1 MTLRHLK
8 IFVSVF
14 QNGSVTK
21 ASKELHLAQPSVSLA
36 VRELEEYYGICLFD
50 RIGRTIA
57 PTEGGREFYGY
68 AVHVVG
74 LFDEMEK
81 KIRNWDAIG
90 VLRVGSSI
98 TIGTHILPELLKQFQ
113 KRYPGLKVEA
123 VVANSAI
130 VEERLLHN
138 EVDIGLV
145 ETTPEQQ
152 DILAEPFMDDMLCA
166 VAAPGHPLTQKGE
179 VRLTELAEY
188 PFLMREKGSSVR
200 DAVDACLALLQL
212 QVRPAWESVSS
223 QAIVRAAAAGLGV
236 TILPYLLVRE
246 DLERGTV
253 ARIPLAS
260 PIRRKLNVIYHKSK
274 YLTENM
280 KIFMEMAR
288 EYGRGESSNPT
299 FFSCR

>member
-14 QNGSVTK
+14 QNKSVTK
-21 ASKELHLAQPSVSLA
+21 ASRELHLAQPSVSLA
-36 VRELEEYYGICLFD
+36 IRELEDYYGICLFD

-74 LFDEMEK
+74 LFDEMET
-81 KIRNWDAIG
+81 KIRNWDTIG
-90 VLRVGSSI
+90 ILRVGSSI
-98 TIGTHILPELLKQFQ
+98 TIGTHILPELLVRFQ
-113 KRYPGLKVEA
+113 ERYPQLKVEA

-145 ETTPEQQ
+145 ESTPEQP
-152 DILAEPFMDDMLCA
+152 DILAEAFMEDGLCA
-166 VAAPGHPLTQKGE
+166 VAAPGHPLTE
-179 VRLTELAEY
+179 RDRVSLAELAEY

-200 DAVDACLALLQL
+200 DAVDACFALMQL

-236 TILPYLLVRE
+236 TILPCLLVEE
-246 DLERGTV
+246 DLQRGTV
-253 ARIPLAS
+253 VKIPLEN
-260 PIRRKLNVIYHKSK
+260 PIRRKLNIVWHKSK

-288 EYGRGESSNPT
+288 EYGQETQKN
-299 FFSCR
+299 

>member
-1 MTLRHLK
+1 M
-8 IFVSVF
+8 
-14 QNGSVTK
+14 GSACLTG
-21 ASKELHLAQPSVSLA
+21 SGEPSPP
-36 VRELEEYYGICLFD
+36 R
-50 RIGRTIA
+50 R
-57 PTEGGREFYGY
+57 GGREFYGY

-145 ETTPEQQ
+145 ETTPEQP